1 MTAPMT
7 TEYRPLLT
15 ADAVIAAR
23 DVGEAVQFSY
33 RGGAWLNLDAGPAF
47 SLEDFTFGS
56 GYRYR
61 ARPAGEDSRMVEF
74 VEAGMRS
81 GRSPADPID
90 PNEKFLVTDVHCCC
104 GNVVRVLHDTCQRA
118 KTAEMDTL
126 RANHE
131 ELVRQFH
138 AMEDERNAAEAR
150 AARLEELLRAMRVA
164 AEAMPEYLPRI
175 QKCRPAKSG
184 FMAYMGQKA
193 ETCQGE
199 EYGYVHKGRVI
210 EILNRAALGP
220 GGGA

>member
-1 MTAPMT
+1 MSQI
-7 TEYRPLLT
+7 EYRPLLT
-15 ADAVIAAR
+15 AAEALAVLDRSCECALANKEDMRKARTLFATQAAEI
-23 DVGEAVQFSY
+23 EA
-33 RGGAWLNLDAGPAF
+33 
-47 SLEDFTFGS
+47 
-56 GYRYR
+56 
-61 ARPAGEDSRMVEF
+61 
-74 VEAGMRS
+74 
-81 GRSPADPID
+81 
-90 PNEKFLVTDVHCCC
+90 
-104 GNVVRVLHDTCQRA
+104 
-118 KTAEMDTL
+118 L

-150 AARLEELLRAMRVA
+150 AARLAELLRAMRVA

>member
-1 MTAPMT
+1 MT

-15 ADAVIAAR
+15 AAEVVAALRAGERVEFLSTIDDARWARTSYAADTPTHDDSCLSRDIA
-23 DVGEAVQFSY
+23 
-33 RGGAWLNLDAGPAF
+33 RGI
-47 SLEDFTFGS
+47 
-56 GYRYR
+56 RYR
-61 ARPAGEDSRMVEF
+61 ARPAGEESPDTQAEIAAREQIATQAAEIERVTKEWHASI
-74 VEAGMRS
+74 
-81 GRSPADPID
+81 GRSNA
-90 PNEKFLVTDVHCCC
+90 LV
-104 GNVVRVLHDTCQRA
+104 A
-118 KTAEMDTL
+118 KLA
-126 RANHE
+126 
-131 ELVRQFH
+131 
-138 AMEDERNAAEAR
+138 AAEAR